1 MNPSTTVRATSSR
14 LSMRARTRGSSKRAP
29 GAGFAA
35 VALLMGFYLAP
46 WSVFV
51 RGRPAPGTARAFWRA
66 LGSAAAP
73 PPLGSGRAARVL
85 GSAPAS
91 RELGSAPA
99 PPALE
104 VAAPSGQTKAERAAL
119 PLQRRRR
126 RRGAQA
132 ARSARRSPA
141 AEGRGAQARRAGAQR
156 RRSRRGAQRAPQARA
171 VYRRRPRPTAN
182 PRGKENVAT
191 KTETLPALEAADDIA
206 LADRLKEGRDRVLG
220 ELRKLIIGQDDVLEQ
235 VLLSLFVG
243 GNSILIGVPGLAK
256 TLIVHTLAQVLDLKF
271 NRIQFTPDLMPTDIT
286 GTDIIQ
292 EDPAT
297 GRRQMVFSP
306 GPIFANIVLADEI
319 NRAPPKTQSA
329 LLEAMQEH
337 RVTIQGRTYTLEEPF
352 YVFATQNPI
361 EL

>member
-126 RRGAQA
+126 RRGAQ
-132 ARSARRSPA
+132 
-141 AEGRGAQARRAGAQR
+141 
-156 RRSRRGAQRAPQARA
+156 RAPQARA

-243 GNSILIGVPGLAK
+243 GNSI
-256 TLIVHTLAQVLDLKF
+256 
-271 NRIQFTPDLMPTDIT
+271 
-286 GTDIIQ
+286 
-292 EDPAT
+292 
-297 GRRQMVFSP
+297 
-306 GPIFANIVLADEI
+306 
-319 NRAPPKTQSA
+319 
-329 LLEAMQEH
+329 
-337 RVTIQGRTYTLEEPF
+337 
-352 YVFATQNPI
+352 
-361 EL
+361 

>member
-91 RELGSAPA
+91 RELGSAPS

-126 RRGAQA
+126 RRGAEA
-132 ARSARRSPA
+132 ARSARRSLA
-141 AEGRGAQARRAGAQR
+141 AEGRGAQVRRAGAQP
-156 RRSRRGAQRAPQARA
+156 RRSRGGA
-171 VYRRRPRPTAN
+171 RPRLH
-182 PRGKENVAT
+182 PRARQRHRLQQLVHQRVRRHALRLRVEVA
-191 KTETLPALEAADDIA
+191 
-206 LADRLKEGRDRVLG
+206 
-220 ELRKLIIGQDDVLEQ
+220 
-235 VLLSLFVG
+235 
-243 GNSILIGVPGLAK
+243 
-256 TLIVHTLAQVLDLKF
+256 
-271 NRIQFTPDLMPTDIT
+271 
-286 GTDIIQ
+286 
-292 EDPAT
+292 
-297 GRRQMVFSP
+297 
-306 GPIFANIVLADEI
+306 
-319 NRAPPKTQSA
+319 
-329 LLEAMQEH
+329 
-337 RVTIQGRTYTLEEPF
+337 
-352 YVFATQNPI
+352 
-361 EL
+361 